1 LLDGATIAVSIRF
14 VNRNFRKAT
23 TLLAPTVCLVF
34 WSLAGLAAGDV
45 ERGKT
50 LFAVCATC
58 HGDRAEGMQEMNA
71 PALAGREEWYLKRQ
85 LQNFKSGARG
95 TDSNDIYGL
104 QMAPMAQLL
113 QDEQAIA
120 DVAAYLASL
129 K

>member
-1 LLDGATIAVSIRF
+1 MTPA
-14 VNRNFRKAT
+14 
-23 TLLAPTVCLVF
+23 LLALAFGLACWSPTGF
-34 WSLAGLAAGDV
+34 AAGDV

-95 TDSNDIYGL
+95 TDSSDIYGL

-113 QDEQAIA
+113 QDEQAMA

>member
-1 LLDGATIAVSIRF
+1 MNRRIPGSGPIISLALLLG
-14 VNRNFRKAT
+14 
-23 TLLAPTVCLVF
+23 L
-34 WSLAGLAAGDV
+34 WSLAGNAAGDT
-45 ERGKT
+45 ERGQA
-50 LFAVCATC
+50 LFAVCTTC
-58 HGDRAEGMQEMNA
+58 HGDRAQGLQEMNA
-71 PALAGREEWYLKRQ
+71 PALAGREEWYLRRQ

-95 TDSNDIYGL
+95 TDSSDIYGL

>member
-1 LLDGATIAVSIRF
+1 MRLMIRGPSHF
-14 VNRNFRKAT
+14 DCSP
-23 TLLAPTVCLVF
+23 LLALTLAVALGC
-34 WSLAGLAAGDV
+34 WSLPGSAADI

-58 HGDRAEGMQEMNA
+58 HGPEGQGMEEMNA

-95 TDSNDIYGL
+95 SDNRDTYGL

-113 QDEQAIA
+113 QDDEAIA
-120 DVAAYLASL
+120 DVVAYLSSL